1 MITINQLAENL
12 SHMFKFKE
20 DVQKIVFNEDIVNDD
35 VRDMFW
41 KAGVPDSLCKK
52 CTEAK
57 NLRIS
62 KEQFKISKQ
71 RFDDFISDIDGE
83 FRFLDQAS
91 IEEDACC
98 MSDTFTLIG
107 KSGKYYHFTTY
118 DDRLELEP

>member
-1 MITINQLAENL
+1 MRIETEQIDIYKYFVTCPGCGIERQVGNR
-12 SHMFKFKE
+12 
-20 DVQKIVFNEDIVNDD
+20 DVS
-35 VRDMFW
+35 
-41 KAGVPDSLCKK
+41 DSLCKK

-62 KEQFKISKQ
+62 KERVKISKQ

-83 FRFLDQAS
+83 FRFLDQES
-91 IEEDACC
+91 IEYDACC